1 MVSSVFNMCLVA
13 DALDSAKQC
22 NDAPETG
29 IWHTDLLI
37 IQRWKLTYTW
47 PNLQLLLAIVLS
59 EN

>member
-1 MVSSVFNMCLVA
+1 MCLVA
-13 DALDSAKQC
+13 DAVDSAKQC

-29 IWHTDLLI
+29 IWHTDFLI
-37 IQRWKLTYTW
+37 IHRWKLTYTW